1 MSQKSFILF
10 ILRNEVAERLTPDCS
25 GVSHETVEQGC
36 GASGG
41 IATASEGTASRT
53 IRRIEYP
60 KWEETHKDLKSS
72 SRTGK
77 AAQLKLGWE

>member
-41 IATASEGTASRT
+41 IATASEVQQVEQSEELNIPSGKRPT
-53 IRRIEYP
+53 RI
-60 KWEETHKDLKSS
+60 SS
-72 SRTGK
+72 PAPGLERLRS
-77 AAQLKLGWE
+77 